1 MILIPKNFFVKN
13 LVEKILTL
21 TLIFK
26 PSLKLVS
33 NIYSGKI
40 TLKEA
45 KKNPYQMF
53 KQLKD
58 LEGYSPTNLGRINSK
73 KEKLINAKESYNNR
87 ENVIKTFENGVFAF
101 KDGFFQK

>member
-1 MILIPKNFFVKN
+1 M
-13 LVEKILTL
+13 
-21 TLIFK
+21 
-26 PSLKLVS
+26 VS
-33 NIYSGKI
+33 NIYSSKI

-58 LEGYSPTNLGRINSK
+58 LEGYSLTNLGRINSK

-87 ENVIKTFENGVFAF
+87 ENVIKAFENGVFAF
-101 KDGFFQK
+101 KDGFFQKESDVDDKALPDWKK